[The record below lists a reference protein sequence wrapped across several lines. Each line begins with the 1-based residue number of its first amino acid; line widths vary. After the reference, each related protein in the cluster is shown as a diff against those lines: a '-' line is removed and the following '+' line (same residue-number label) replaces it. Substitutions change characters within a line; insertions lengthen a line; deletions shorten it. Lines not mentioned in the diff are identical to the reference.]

1 MYHRVATAEADP
13 LELCVAPERF
23 REQLELLGSLGEI
36 VPLET
41 LVRDRRG
48 HGLKVAVT
56 FDDGYAD
63 NALAAAPLLAAEDA
77 SATVFVVA
85 GAVGSARPFW
95 WDRLAALIYD
105 GDGTGYWSAW
115 ERLRKLP
122 ADRIEQELESL
133 EAVHGA
139 AKVDVGSRPVS
150 EDELLSLAGGPV
162 EIGGHTVSHPSL
174 PALPEASR
182 REEIATGRERLE
194 SLLGRP
200 ITTFAY
206 PYGDYDVATVR
217 LVRTAGF
224 RLACT
229 IHENQLSRFS
239 SPHLL
244 PRYAVRDWPA
254 EELER
259 RVTAL
264 SRPA

>member
-41 LVRDRRG
+41 LVRDRRS

-63 NALAAAPLLAAEDA
+63 NALAAAPLLAAADA

-95 WDRLAALIYD
+95 WDRLAALVYD
-105 GDGTGYWSAW
+105 GDGSAYWGAW

-139 AKVDVGSRPVS
+139 AKVDAGSRPMS

-182 REEIATGRERLE
+182 RVEIATGREQLE
-194 SLLGRP
+194 SLIGRP
-200 ITTFAY
+200 IATFAY

-244 PRYAVRDWPA
+244 PRYAVRDWTA
-254 EELER
+254 DELER
-259 RVTAL
+259 RVTGWSQRA
-264 SRPA
+264 